1 MLLCAQFS
9 TFILNSADYL
19 DPIRNYMAQFLKL
32 VHTEQF
38 ENFARLTLTYGL
50 NLTSVR
56 AHKITDCLNFSIE
69 PKPVRNKIDGK
80 AFRRCETRCKP
91 IFL

>member
-1 MLLCAQFS
+1 
-9 TFILNSADYL
+9 
-19 DPIRNYMAQFLKL
+19 MAQFLKL

-38 ENFARLTLTYGL
+38 ENSARLKLTSGL
-50 NLTSVR
+50 NLTSVL
-56 AHKITDCLNFSIE
+56 AQEITDCLNVSIE